1 MTACAY
7 SSWLLADTPLSEVG
21 SGACGDVA
29 VARIALT
36 PRGDLSTIHLPVCRF
51 HDEIVRHS
59 EWVDQVFRLGERHR
73 ILNR

>member
-7 SSWLLADTPLSEVG
+7 SSWLLADIPLSEVG

-51 HDEIVRHS
+51 HDDIVRHS
-59 EWVDQVFRLGERHR
+59 EWVAHAFRLGERHR
-73 ILNR
+73 ILSR